1 MEQRKL
7 QEQKLELEKLKSEK
21 ENKITEFTKQ
31 DYDYFCNNCM
41 FSELQEKLLAD
52 RLKDLS
58 IIELSLKY
66 NISTSKVNRE
76 LKKIKDKIKKV
87 L

>member
-1 MEQRKL
+1 MGRKEL
-7 QEQKLELEKLKSEK
+7 QGLELEKEEK
-21 ENKITEFTKQ
+21 HKLTDFTKQ

-52 RLKDLS
+52 RIKDLS

>member
-1 MEQRKL
+1 MERKEL
-7 QEQKLELEKLKSEK
+7 QGLELEKEEK
-21 ENKITEFTKQ
+21 HKLTDFTKQ

-41 FSELQEKLLAD
+41 FSELQEQILAD
-52 RLKDLS
+52 RIKDNS
-58 IIELSLKY
+58 IIEISMKY
-66 NISTSKVNRE
+66 DISTAKVNRE

>member
-1 MEQRKL
+1 MERKEL
-7 QEQKLELEKLKSEK
+7 QGLELEKEEK
-21 ENKITEFTKQ
+21 HKLTEFTKQ

-41 FSELQEKLLAD
+41 FSKLQEKLLAD
-52 RLKDLS
+52 RIKDLS

>member
-1 MEQRKL
+1 
-7 QEQKLELEKLKSEK
+7 
-21 ENKITEFTKQ
+21 
-31 DYDYFCNNCM
+31 M

-52 RLKDLS
+52 RIKDLS

>member
-52 RLKDLS
+52 RIKDLS

-76 LKKIKDKIKKV
+76 LKKIKDKIKKI

>member
-1 MEQRKL
+1 MERKEL
-7 QEQKLELEKLKSEK
+7 QGLELEKEEK
-21 ENKITEFTKQ
+21 NKITEFTKQ

-52 RLKDLS
+52 RIKDLS

>member
-21 ENKITEFTKQ
+21 ENKITDFTKQ

-52 RLKDLS
+52 RIKDLS

>member
-1 MEQRKL
+1 MERKEL
-7 QEQKLELEKLKSEK
+7 QGLGLELEKEEK
-21 ENKITEFTKQ
+21 HKFTEFTKQ

-52 RLKDLS
+52 RIKDLS

>member
-1 MEQRKL
+1 MERKEL
-7 QEQKLELEKLKSEK
+7 QGLELEKEEK
-21 ENKITEFTKQ
+21 HKLTDFTKQ

-41 FSELQEKLLAD
+41 FSELQEQILAD
-52 RLKDLS
+52 RIKDNS
-58 IIELSLKY
+58 IIEISMKY
-66 NISTSKVNRE
+66 SISTAKVNRE

>member
-7 QEQKLELEKLKSEK
+7 QEQKLESEK

-52 RLKDLS
+52 RIKDLS

>member
-1 MEQRKL
+1 MERKEL
-7 QEQKLELEKLKSEK
+7 QGLELEKEEK
-21 ENKITEFTKQ
+21 HKLTDFTKQ

-41 FSELQEKLLAD
+41 FSELQEQILAD
-52 RLKDLS
+52 RIKDLS

-66 NISTSKVNRE
+66 NISTAKVNRE

>member
-41 FSELQEKLLAD
+41 FSELQEQILAD
-52 RLKDLS
+52 RIKDLS

>member
-1 MEQRKL
+1 MERKEL
-7 QEQKLELEKLKSEK
+7 QGLELEKE
-21 ENKITEFTKQ
+21 ENHKLTEFTKQ

-52 RLKDLS
+52 RIKDLS